1 MEYYIIVA
9 RMRESTEIKITTQPT
24 IGWQIGFTDLFKINI
39 ISIFRRIRSG
49 GAIKFM
55 NAIEKR
61 IVQIID
67 ERRQDI
73 IDFAEDIFS
82 HPELGFKE
90 RRTAELIA
98 NRFESLGLYT
108 RKQLAITGVKGYLK
122 SCDQKDKGSEINIA
136 VIGEMDAVRSPH
148 HPKADSETGAAH
160 SCGHHAQLAAMFG
173 AAIALSNPE
182 VAGLLDGNVTFF
194 AVPAEEF
201 GEIEFKISLRKKGL
215 IEFLGGKSE
224 LIRLGEFDDID
235 IALTHHSLFGETEF
249 PVVVGS
255 GSTNGFVSK
264 LVRYIGKESH
274 AAASPHEGINA
285 LNAAVLGLSALNF
298 QRETF
303 KDSDCV
309 RLHPII
315 TKGGDLV
322 NVIPGEAVIEILVRA
337 RTLEAILDANAKAT
351 RAFEA
356 GAYAVGARVEI
367 TDLPGYLPRIA
378 ETTTSP
384 FLHAAQQLVG
394 MEKVKQ
400 RSPLEHGAFSS
411 DVGDISHL
419 LPVFSFSTGGT
430 VGESHSANFAVVDPE
445 MAYILPAK
453 IMAITVY
460 NLLKDGASKAREIK
474 NDFKPVLTKEEYID
488 YVNSIIKS

>member
-1 MEYYIIVA
+1 MDV
-9 RMRESTEIKITTQPT
+9 
-24 IGWQIGFTDLFKINI
+24 
-39 ISIFRRIRSG
+39 
-49 GAIKFM
+49 
-55 NAIEKR
+55 IENR

-67 ERRQDI
+67 EKRQDI
-73 IDFAEDIFS
+73 IEFAEDVFS

-90 RRTAELIA
+90 KRTAELVA
-98 NRFESLGLYT
+98 HHFESLGLHV

-122 SCDQKDKGSEINIA
+122 SQDPKDKDSEINIA
-136 VIGEMDAVRSPH
+136 VIGEMDAIRSPH
-148 HPKADSETGAAH
+148 HPKADPETGAAH

-173 AAIALSNPE
+173 AAIALSSHE
-182 VAGLLDGNVTFF
+182 IAGLLGGNVTFF
-194 AVPAEEF
+194 AVPAEEY
-201 GEIEFKISLRKKGL
+201 GEIEFKNSLRERGL

-235 IALTHHSLFGETEF
+235 IALTHHLLFGEAEF

-303 KDSDCV
+303 KDSDFV
-309 RLHPII
+309 RLHPIL

-322 NVIPGEAVIEILVRA
+322 NVIPGETVIELLVRA

-356 GAYAVGARVEI
+356 GAHATGARVEI
-367 TDLPGYLPRIA
+367 TDLPGYLPRIP
-378 ETTTSP
+378 ETIVSP
-384 FLHAAQQLVG
+384 FLDAAQQLVG
-394 MEKVKQ
+394 VEKVKE
-400 RSPLEHGAFSS
+400 RNPLEHGAFSS

-430 VGESHSANFAVVDPE
+430 VGEAHSASFAVVDPE
-445 MAYILPAK
+445 IAYILPAK
-453 IMAITVY
+453 IMALTVY
-460 NLLKDGASKAREIK
+460 NLLKNGAEKAIEIK
-474 NDFKPVLTKEEYID
+474 SNFKPVLTKKDYID
-488 YVNSIIKS
+488 YMNSI

>member
-1 MEYYIIVA
+1 M
-9 RMRESTEIKITTQPT
+9 
-24 IGWQIGFTDLFKINI
+24 DD
-39 ISIFRRIRSG
+39 
-49 GAIKFM
+49 
-55 NAIEKR
+55 IEKR
-61 IVQIID
+61 IVQVID
-67 ERRQDI
+67 EKRQEI
-73 IDFAEDIFS
+73 IDFAEDVFS
-82 HPELGFKE
+82 HPEMGFKE
-90 RRTAELIA
+90 KRTAELMA
-98 NRFESLGLYT
+98 RYFEGLGLHT
-108 RKQLAITGVKGYLK
+108 RRQLAITGVKGYLK
-122 SCDQKDKGSEINIA
+122 CPGQQNRDSGINIA

-148 HPKADSETGAAH
+148 HPKADPETGAAH
-160 SCGHHAQLAAMFG
+160 SCGHHAQLAAMVG
-173 AAIALSNPE
+173 AAIALSSPE
-182 VAGLLDGNVTFF
+182 IASFLDGNVTFF

-201 GEIEFKISLRKKGL
+201 GEIEYKITLRKKGL

-224 LIRLGEFDDID
+224 LVRLGEFDDID
-235 IALTHHSLFGETEF
+235 IALTHHLLFGETEF

-285 LNAAVLGLSALNF
+285 LNAAVIGLSALNF

-309 RLHPII
+309 RLNSII

-322 NVIPGEAVIEILVRA
+322 NVVPGETVIEVLVRA
-337 RTLEAILDANAKAT
+337 RTLEAILDANKKAT

-356 GAYAVGARVEI
+356 GAHAVGARVEI
-367 TDLPGYLPRIA
+367 VDLPGYLPRIP

-384 FLHAAQQLVG
+384 FLDAAQQLVG
-394 MEKVKQ
+394 MGNVKQ
-400 RSPLEHGAFSS
+400 RSPWEHGAFSS

-419 LPVFSFSTGGT
+419 MPVFSFSTGGT
-430 VGESHSANFAVVDPE
+430 VGEPHSAEFAVVDPE

-460 NLLKDGASKAREIK
+460 RLLKDGASKAREIK
-474 NDFKPVLTKEEYID
+474 NNFKPALTKDEYIA
-488 YVNSIIKS
+488 YMNSIITS